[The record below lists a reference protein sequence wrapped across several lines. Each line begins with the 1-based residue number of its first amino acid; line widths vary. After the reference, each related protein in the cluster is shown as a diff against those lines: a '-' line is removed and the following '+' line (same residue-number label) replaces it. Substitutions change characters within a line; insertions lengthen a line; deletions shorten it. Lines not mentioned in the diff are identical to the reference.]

1 VLAVNARV
9 QLGHLSASPALR
21 QAFHGDASQ
30 EVRREAALALAL
42 LGDTEMVDTFVTM
55 LGRRGEADR
64 DAKIAADALGLLGDV
79 RGLRELL
86 AAFSEGYKP
95 AVVGEALRAMGPV
108 AVEPLVSL
116 IESQP
121 RLGERKTAR
130 SVLEQLP
137 DRELAEVLVARVRMP
152 RPDAAFDE
160 AALLYLELSRV
171 HPYTWRAVAQA
182 VLDAVTEPDAHK
194 ALIKA
199 AKKAFA

>member
-1 VLAVNARV
+1 MLV
-9 QLGHLSASPALR
+9 QLGHLSAIPALR

-30 EVRREAALALAL
+30 EVRREAALGLAL

-64 DAKIAADALGLLGDV
+64 DAKIAADALGLLGDA

-86 AAFSEGYKP
+86 AAFAEGYKP

-108 AVEPLVSL
+108 AVDPLVAL
-116 IESQP
+116 IEAQP
-121 RLGERKTAR
+121 KLGERKTAR

-137 DRELAEVLVARVRMP
+137 DGELADVLVARVRARP
-152 RPDAAFDE
+152 PDAGFDE
-160 AALLYLELSRV
+160 AAMLYLDLSRV
-171 HPYTWRAVAQA
+171 HPHSWRAVAQA

-194 ALIKA
+194 ALVKA
-199 AKKAFA
+199 ARKALS